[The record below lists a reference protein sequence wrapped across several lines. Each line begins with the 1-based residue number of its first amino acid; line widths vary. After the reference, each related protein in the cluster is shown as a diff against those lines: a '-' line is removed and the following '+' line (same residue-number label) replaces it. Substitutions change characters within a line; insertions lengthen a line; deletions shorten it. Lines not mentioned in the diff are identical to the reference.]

1 MKKKLTAKQI
11 ISICEGTIAFE
22 KKRIKN
28 SMKTIAECKEAIARA
43 KALKKGKVYKKKKK
57 SKA

>member
-11 ISICEGTIAFE
+11 ISFCEETIAFE

-28 SMKTIAECKEAIARA
+28 SLKTIAKCKETLART
-43 KALKKGKVYKKKKK
+43 KAVQKGKVYKKKK
-57 SKA
+57 